1 MLAELLAA
9 FFALFTVIDPVGNS
23 LCYLGLT
30 TKHTPE
36 EKKKLANKAIL
47 ISAIILF
54 LFLFV
59 GNYIFEFFSIST
71 GSLKLAGGVML
82 FLIGI
87 KMVFG
92 NTVCEGGLD
101 RMTIAVVPLAMP
113 FVAGPGVI
121 TTAMIMSEKYGLIAA
136 IAGVALNLI
145 ISWIFYRK
153 ADAIYKVI
161 GKQWG
166 DVFSRIIGVVL
177 LALAMEFGRE
187 GIKILFAI

>member
-1 MLAELLAA
+1 VQFKLKVSSADCL
-9 FFALFTVIDPVGNS
+9 VKIS
-23 LCYLGLT
+23 YLGLT
-30 TKHTPE
+30 TKHTFE

-47 ISAIILF
+47 ISAVILF

-92 NTVCEGGLD
+92 HSVCETGQD
-101 RMTIAVVPLAMP
+101 KMTLAVVPLAMP

-121 TTAMIMSEKYGLIAA
+121 TIAMIMSSEYGLIAA
-136 IAGVALNLI
+136 MVGIALNLI
-145 ISWIFYRK
+145 VSWLFYRK
-153 ADAIYKVI
+153 ADAIYKFI

-166 DVFSRIIGVVL
+166 MFSQG
-177 LALAMEFGRE
+177 
-187 GIKILFAI
+187 